1 MPEELPL
8 RAEAEL
14 DEPLR
19 SYWLTRLRQ
28 HVTDSYAGLGLSK
41 FPEDLRVYE
50 HLLWG
55 SRASAV
61 IEVGAQ
67 SGGSALW
74 FRDRLASLTRYTGGG
89 RATVVSVDLDV
100 SEARAAVAE
109 ADATAGPSGEIVF
122 IQADVRDP
130 DLTERVA
137 RALPEG
143 ARCLVSEDSAHIY
156 DTTYAALESLSTFVP
171 PEGFFVVEDGVVDID
186 ELRVDASW
194 PRGVLP
200 AVEAWLETAA
210 GREFT
215 PRRDLELYGVTC
227 HPGGFLQRR
236 APLSHSS

>member
-1 MPEELPL
+1 VPEELPL

-28 HVTDSYAGLGLSK
+28 HVTDSYAGVGLSK

-50 HLLWG
+50 HLLWT
-55 SRASAV
+55 SRANAV

-74 FRDRLASLTRYTGGG
+74 FRDRLASLARYTGAG
-89 RATVVSVDLDV
+89 RVTVVSVDLDV
-100 SEARAAVAE
+100 SKARAALAG
-109 ADATAGPSGEIVF
+109 ADASAEPSGEIVF

-130 DLTERVA
+130 DLAERVA
-137 RALPEG
+137 GALPDG
-143 ARCLVSEDSAHIY
+143 ARCLVSEDGAHLY
-156 DTTYAALESLSTFVP
+156 DTTYAALESLSVFVP
-171 PEGFFVVEDGVVDID
+171 AEGFFVVEDGVVDID
-186 ELRVDASW
+186 ELRVDPSW

-200 AVEAWLETAA
+200 AVRDWLETAA
-210 GREFT
+210 GREFAR
-215 PRRDLELYGVTC
+215 RRDLELYGVTC

-236 APLSHSS
+236 PPLSV